1 MTRNR
6 WSLKVGTTSGQQWRQ
21 PSLHPALAL
30 RLLILPQSLFPLFL
44 LWFILSLFACL
55 CLLVCSSLSYSLFIF
70 SIFIIRSFSFS
81 LPFHFFTHSLANPFF
96 TSFSSISVHSS
107 FCASSSLPSS
117 TPSLF
122 TASRRQETHYK
133 PRPAISTKFTQ
144 GQKIV
149 KVNSKFTPP
158 SQTPV
163 NKCHDNVGAQG
174 RETRDRELQLETDM
188 GER

>member
-107 FCASSSLPSS
+107 FCEAPLIHTFPLHCFQK
-117 TPSLF
+117 TRNTLQAK
-122 TASRRQETHYK
+122 TCHQHEIH
-133 PRPAISTKFTQ
+133 PRPENRK
-144 GQKIV
+144 
-149 KVNSKFTPP
+149 SKFEIH
-158 SQTPV
+158 SALADSRKQMS
-163 NKCHDNVGAQG
+163 
-174 RETRDRELQLETDM
+174 R
-188 GER
+188 